1 MVTVSRTDGLAGS
14 CTGVVK
20 IYWSASGEV
29 NALKG
34 IDAAFPTAA
43 VTALVGPSGSGK
55 SSLLRILACIDRPTA
70 GQVRIGDVEVAGLSA
85 GKRRK
90 VRRSSLGYVFQRPSD
105 NLIPY
110 LTAAEHLETAARL
123 RGGERREEARE
134 LLETLGL
141 AARAAHT
148 PEQLSGGEQQRL
160 ALASAVIGGPSL
172 VLADEPTAELDS
184 RSGTHLMGLMTELAA
199 RGISFVVATHDPVVM
214 GAADRILHLR
224 HGALEAE
231 TKETRVLSV
240 IDAAGRIQLPPAAL
254 KLFPDHRAQIVLEDG
269 EVRITP
275 P

>member
-1 MVTVSRTDGLAGS
+1 MTTRTDGLAGS

-90 VRRSSLGYVFQRPSD
+90 VRREYLGYVFQRPTD

-123 RGGERREEARE
+123 RGTDRPEEARE

-184 RSGTHLMGLMTELAA
+184 RSGTHLMEMMTGLAVGGT
-199 RGISFVVATHDPVVM
+199 SFVVATHDPVVM
-214 GAADRILHLR
+214 AAADRILHMR

-231 TKETRVLSV
+231 TKETRALSV